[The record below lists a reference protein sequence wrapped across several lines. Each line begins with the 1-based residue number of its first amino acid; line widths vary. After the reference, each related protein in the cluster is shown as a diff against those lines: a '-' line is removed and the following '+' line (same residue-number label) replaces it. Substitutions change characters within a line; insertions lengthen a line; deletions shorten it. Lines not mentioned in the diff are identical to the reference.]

1 MTAIILILTAT
12 STALI
17 AGLFYSYSC
26 SVNIGLGKLP
36 DEGYLAAM
44 QSINRAILNPVF
56 FATFIGTLLLLPVS
70 TWLQYSAGASKSFLF
85 LLAATL
91 IYAVGVFGVTI
102 FGNVP
107 LNEALDKFNL
117 HSASME
123 EIKNQRVMFEI
134 PWNKLHNIRTIANI
148 VALVLVIM
156 ACLHANYQRQD
167 LSEL

>member
-26 SVNIGLGKLP
+26 SVNLGLGKLP

-44 QSINRAILNPVF
+44 QSINREILNPVF

-123 EIKNQRVMFEI
+123 EIKNQRAMFEI

-156 ACLHANYQRQD
+156 ACLYGNYYKQD
-167 LSEL
+167 LGES

>member
-1 MTAIILILTAT
+1 MKMTTITLILTAT
-12 STALI
+12 TTGLI

-26 SVNIGLGKLP
+26 SVNPGLAKLP
-36 DEGYLAAM
+36 DGEYLAAM

-70 TWLQYSAGASKSFLF
+70 TWLQYNEGVSKSFSF

-91 IYAVGVFGVTI
+91 IYAIGVFGVTI

-107 LNEALDKFNL
+107 LNDGLDKFNL
-117 HSASME
+117 HSASIA
-123 EIKNQRVMFEI
+123 EIKRQRAMFEM

-148 VALVLVIM
+148 ISLVLVII
-156 ACLHANYQRQD
+156 ACVYNNK
-167 LSEL
+167 LSAD

>member
-1 MTAIILILTAT
+1 MMKMTTIILILTAT
-12 STALI
+12 STALV

-44 QSINRAILNPVF
+44 QSINRAILNPMF
-56 FATFIGTLLLLPVS
+56 FATFIGTLLLLPAS
-70 TWLQYSAGASKSFLF
+70 TWLQYYNGNSKCFLF

-107 LNEALDKFNL
+107 LNEALDKFSLNSS
-117 HSASME
+117 SAE
-123 EIKNQRVMFEI
+123 DIKRHREMFEI
-134 PWNKLHNIRTIANI
+134 PWNRLHTIRTLANI
-148 VALVLVIM
+148 VSLVLVIL
-156 ACLHANYQRQD
+156 ACIYSSSSND
-167 LSEL
+167 L

>member
-1 MTAIILILTAT
+1 MTALILILTAT

-26 SVNIGLGKLP
+26 SVNPGLGKLP

-44 QSINRAILNPVF
+44 QSINREILNPVF
-56 FATFIGTLLLLPVS
+56 FATFMGTLILLPVS

-91 IYAVGVFGVTI
+91 IYAVGVFGVTM

-107 LNEALDKFNL
+107 LNDALDKFNL

-123 EIKNQRVMFEI
+123 EIKSQRSMFEV

-148 VALVLVIM
+148 VSLVLVVI
-156 ACLHANYQRQD
+156 ACLYANYQKQD
-167 LSEL
+167 LVE